1 LLNNPDLA
9 KLGLNP
15 VLQYVPNPESR
26 HTAAAKTY
34 PLEMLARKADNY
46 LNSSF
51 CNIETL
57 RPLEQNHMLEIHE
70 RDAAPRNISD
80 GDTVCV
86 FNDRGSVELI
96 AKVYRDGE
104 TRVQPGVVA
113 SRLNW
118 NKLSPDGKGLNQLT
132 AERLTDIGR
141 GPVFYSCLVEVERS
155 RINS

>member
-1 LLNNPDLA
+1 
-9 KLGLNP
+9 
-15 VLQYVPNPESR
+15 
-26 HTAAAKTY
+26 
-34 PLEMLARKADNY
+34 
-46 LNSSF
+46 
-51 CNIETL
+51 
-57 RPLEQNHMLEIHE
+57 MLEIHE
-70 RDAAPRNISD
+70 RDAEPRNISD
-80 GDTVCV
+80 GDTVRV
-86 FNDRGSVELI
+86 FNDRGSIELT

-118 NKLSPDGKGLNQLT
+118 NKLAPDGKGLNQLT